1 MFTCFR
7 KVYYLLAI
15 IGFIA
20 LTSCQTKQD
29 LLPNSGGKPGEVIVV
44 IEKNVWNS
52 SVGEQ
57 LKKTLMVDYPA
68 LPQDEPS
75 FLLYPIPMANF
86 NDIFQANRNII
97 KITFNPN
104 SDSMFYRIGRD
115 RWAKPQLLVELV
127 AKDIQ
132 QMTELIQKEG
142 NNIKELMLS
151 EERSRLMKVYEK
163 FREKTLIVPLR
174 KFNID
179 MIIPKGYR
187 LNIDTTQFIWI
198 SAETPYMS
206 QGLFVYSIP
215 YTDTS
220 QFQTNY
226 LISVRD
232 SVLKRYIPGPL
243 DGTYMTTEHLYPFET
258 KRFTLNNRFTA
269 EIRGLWKVEND
280 FMGGPFVLLA
290 TVHNNNIIIT
300 EGYVYAPK
308 DDKKNYVWQ
317 MEAILYSIKIM

>member
-1 MFTCFR
+1 MLVFSPKSYGLFAF
-7 KVYYLLAI
+7 VV
-15 IGFIA
+15 FIT
-20 LTSCQTKQD
+20 LTSCHTKQD
-29 LLPNSGGKPGEVIVV
+29 MLPNSGGKPGEVIVV

-52 SVGEQ
+52 TVGEQ

-68 LPQDEPS
+68 LPQDEPT
-75 FLLYPIPMANF
+75 FLLYPIPFANF

-97 KITFNPN
+97 KVTFNPN
-104 SDSMFYRIGRD
+104 SDSMFYRIGRN
-115 RWAKPQLLVELV
+115 RWAKPQLIIELV
-127 AKDIQ
+127 AKNIQ
-132 QMTELIQKEG
+132 QMTELIEKEG
-142 NNIKELMLS
+142 NNIKELMLI

-163 FREKTLIVPLR
+163 FREKTLILPLK

-206 QGLFVYSIP
+206 QGLFIYSIP
-215 YTDTS
+215 YIDTS
-220 QFQTNY
+220 QFQTHV
-226 LISVRD
+226 LITVRD

-243 DGTYMTTEHLYPFET
+243 DGTYMTTEHLYPFVE
-258 KRFTLNNRFTA
+258 KRFALNNRFTS
-269 EIRGLWKVEND
+269 EIRGLWKIEND

-290 TVHNNNIIIT
+290 TVHNNQMIIT

-317 MEAILYSIKIM
+317 IEAILYSIKNI